1 MDENGEKSSA
11 ENESSFERSVYTE
24 FFQVVVKNGKNV
36 KVLCTLCPPA
46 SKKTFSTALNS
57 TANLKKHL
65 KVFVD
70 LLLCSVA
77 LLYGGLTNIRS

>member
-24 FFQVVVKNGKNV
+24 FFQVVEKNV